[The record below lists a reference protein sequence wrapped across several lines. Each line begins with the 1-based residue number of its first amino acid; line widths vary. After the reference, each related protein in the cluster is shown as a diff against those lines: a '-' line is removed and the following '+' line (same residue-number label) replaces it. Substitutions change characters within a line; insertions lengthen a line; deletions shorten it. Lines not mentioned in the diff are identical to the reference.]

1 MIDEIMDFDGM
12 ANLSL
17 TSTNDVDAWIT
28 QLKKKEPLSL
38 KEIDNLCKKVSKKTR
53 SISIVAFIHDLV
65 PEFHGDFINVWS
77 FI

>member
-17 TSTNDVDAWIT
+17 TSTNDVDSWIA

-38 KEIDNLCKKVSKKTR
+38 KEIDNLCKKVRVKS
-53 SISIVAFIHDLV
+53 L
-65 PEFHGDFINVWS
+65 
-77 FI
+77 